1 VRRGA
6 PGIKAANR
14 AIDLRCNCK
23 CSVTTSRRLAVGDIN
38 ARLFILR
45 SSDGDAPS
53 GMSNRDGQGLDNRI
67 TETLTRRGLTGVP
80 LLHDQDHCAVGAK
93 ADVVRGPRQLRVFT
107 LGLCEDARWNDTGT
121 DQIIAHRH

>member
-23 CSVTTSRRLAVGDIN
+23 CSVTTSRRLAVG
-38 ARLFILR
+38 
-45 SSDGDAPS
+45 DGDAPS

>member
-1 VRRGA
+1 MPRTMTLSANAGGMGAPRSSEEHLVRSSA

-53 GMSNRDGQGLDNRI
+53 GMSNRAGQGLDNRI
-67 TETLTRRGLTGVP
+67 TETLPRRGLTGVP

-93 ADVVRGPRQLRVFT
+93 ADVV
-107 LGLCEDARWNDTGT
+107 
-121 DQIIAHRH
+121 